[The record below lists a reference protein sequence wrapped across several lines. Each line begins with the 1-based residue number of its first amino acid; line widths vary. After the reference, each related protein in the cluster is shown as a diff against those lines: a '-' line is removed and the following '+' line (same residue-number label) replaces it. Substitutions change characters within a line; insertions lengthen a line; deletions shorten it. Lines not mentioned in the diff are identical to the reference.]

1 MRHIKWLAAIL
12 FGALVIIVISQNI
25 PNLKTPVV
33 FSINLWPFEMYQTP
47 NIPLGFIAVITFL
60 IGVLS
65 MAVCG
70 IVERF
75 RLKKQIKT
83 LLVEARE
90 RENELNSL
98 RNFPVTTEFIDTE
111 QTSDME

>member
-1 MRHIKWLAAIL
+1 VKHIKWLAAIL

-25 PNLKTPVV
+25 PNLKASVF
-33 FSINLWPFEMYQTP
+33 FSINLWPFERYQTP

-70 IVERF
+70 ITERF

-83 LLVEARE
+83 LLGEARE
-90 RENELNSL
+90 REKELNSL
-98 RNFPVTTEFIDTE
+98 RNSPVTTEFIDTE
-111 QTSDME
+111 QTYDTE

>member
-1 MRHIKWLAAIL
+1 MKYVKWRFAIL
-12 FGALVIIVISQNI
+12 FIALMIIVTAENI
-25 PNLKTPVV
+25 PNLKTPVI
-33 FSINLWPFEMYQTP
+33 FSVDLYLYQYQTP

-70 IVERF
+70 ITERF

-83 LLVEARE
+83 LLGENRE
-90 RENELNSL
+90 MEKELNSL
-98 RNFPVTTEFIDTE
+98 RKLPVTTEFTDTE
-111 QTSDME
+111 QSFDAE

>member
-1 MRHIKWLAAIL
+1 MRYIKWMFAIL
-12 FGALVIIVISQNI
+12 FIALMIIVTAENI

-33 FSINLWPFEMYQTP
+33 FSVDLYLYKYQTP

-60 IGVLS
+60 IGVVS

-70 IVERF
+70 IAERF

-83 LLVEARE
+83 LLGETRE
-90 RENELNSL
+90 MEKELNSL
-98 RNFPVTTEFIDTE
+98 RNLAVTTEFNEIE
-111 QTSDME
+111 QTSNIE

>member
-1 MRHIKWLAAIL
+1 MRHVKWLAAIL
-12 FGALVIIVISQNI
+12 FVVLIIIVISQNI

-33 FSINLWPFEMYQTP
+33 FIINLWPFETYQTP
-47 NIPLGFIAVITFL
+47 NIPLGFVAVVAFL
-60 IGVLS
+60 IGVIS

-83 LLVEARE
+83 LLGEARE
-90 RENELNSL
+90 REKEINSL
-98 RNFPVTTEFIDTE
+98 RNLPVTPEVVNTEQSSDTE
-111 QTSDME
+111 

>member
-1 MRHIKWLAAIL
+1 MRFFTCLLVIL
-12 FGALVIIVISQNI
+12 FMALIIIVVAENI
-25 PNLKTPVV
+25 PNLKTRVV
-33 FSINLWPFEMYQTP
+33 FSVDLYFYEYQTP
-47 NIPLGFIAVITFL
+47 NIPLGFVAVVTFL

-83 LLVEARE
+83 LLGEARE
-90 RENELNSL
+90 REKEINSL
-98 RNFPVTTEFIDTE
+98 RNLPVTTEVINTEQSSDTE
-111 QTSDME
+111 